1 MKTLKHSKLLARPH
15 NRCEKA
21 IYKKHQAI
29 LSRVFLLVED
39 IETLKSETED
49 AIIKKR
55 FFGAIDSSL
64 ECLKEVRKK
73 LIKNRDIMELNSS
86 DLGYYYEEK

>member
-1 MKTLKHSKLLARPH
+1 MKTLKYSKLLRKPH
-15 NRCEKA
+15 NRCERA
-21 IYKKHQAI
+21 IYKKQIAI
-29 LSRVFLLVED
+29 CKRVFLLIED
-39 IETLKSETED
+39 IETLKSESED

-73 LIKNRDIMELNSS
+73 LIKNRDIMEQNVY
-86 DLGYYYEEK
+86 DLGYYHEEK